1 MLTTQAVFNALGV
14 PDVSARWSLSALS
27 DFLRG
32 KRLLLILDNCE
43 HLLDSA
49 AAVAGTLLRACPDLR
64 ILATS
69 RRALSM
75 PGEVRLRVP
84 PLSLP
89 LADVSLTPGQITGFD
104 AVALLVERGA
114 AVKPG
119 FAVDDSNAASILR
132 LCSRLEGMPLALEL
146 AAVRLEGLT
155 VDQLL
160 ASLDRDLSVPAATL
174 RGAEARQQT
183 MEATLDWSYS
193 LLSEKQG
200 RLWARLSVFAGGFD
214 ARAAATVCS
223 DLELPDEDLPEV
235 MAALV
240 ESSILQR
247 DQTLK
252 PPRYL
257 MLETVRHYGR
267 GKLRE
272 QAEELQLQTR
282 HRDWLLRLVQ
292 AAETFDKAQ
301 PEAFKAVHLE
311 RDNVWSAME
320 FSRRQPRQAAVG
332 QEICG
337 SLTNYWLSRGPL
349 RDIRRYL
356 ESLLPLT
363 EPNTAFR

>member
-1 MLTTQAVFNALGV
+1 
-14 PDVSARWSLSALS
+14 
-27 DFLRG
+27 
-32 KRLLLILDNCE
+32 
-43 HLLDSA
+43 
-49 AAVAGTLLRACPDLR
+49 
-64 ILATS
+64 
-69 RRALSM
+69 
-75 PGEVRLRVP
+75 
-84 PLSLP
+84 
-89 LADVSLTPGQITGFD
+89 
-104 AVALLVERGA
+104 
-114 AVKPG
+114 
-119 FAVDDSNAASILR
+119 
-132 LCSRLEGMPLALEL
+132 
-146 AAVRLEGLT
+146 
-155 VDQLL
+155 
-160 ASLDRDLSVPAATL
+160 
-174 RGAEARQQT
+174 
-183 MEATLDWSYS
+183 
-193 LLSEKQG
+193 
-200 RLWARLSVFAGGFD
+200 
-214 ARAAATVCS
+214 
-223 DLELPDEDLPEV
+223 LPEV

-272 QAEELQLQTR
+272 QGEELQLQTR
-282 HRDWLLRLVQ
+282 HRDWILRLVQ
-292 AAETFDKAQ
+292 AAATFDKAQ

-363 EPNTAFR
+363 EPNTAFRARCLTGVALFSDALDDGVTAQAMAQEALDIASQLGDRDLAGWAAGALLFAAFVLEQPDRVAGLSPTRFEGGRSTGSRSMIAIAMHYACLNWLGQGKVDEVIEIGEAGVAMCREAGDSFVRGMLLNSLAEARRRRGELPAAEALAREGV